1 MTFDSCK
8 YVCFLY
14 ILVSFP
20 MCAFS
25 VSVGIAEMQVW
36 AEMAS
41 LFVMDAGHNYRGK
54 NL

>member
-1 MTFDSCK
+1 
-8 YVCFLY
+8 V
-14 ILVSFP
+14 
-20 MCAFS
+20 FS

-41 LFVMDAGHNYRGK
+41 LFVIDARHNHRGK